1 MITTVEMCSAVI
13 VDVFHVVQTDMVS
26 VQERK
31 GAVSVQE
38 RTKIIAFVHL
48 PQILLQLGLA
58 EVILKSELTRKIP
71 IGAWKRVYAIPSS
84 EFGSRAFSASTS

>member
-38 RTKIIAFVHL
+38 RTENL
-48 PQILLQLGLA
+48 EGG
-58 EVILKSELTRKIP
+58 TREP
-71 IGAWKRVYAIPSS
+71 R
-84 EFGSRAFSASTS
+84 